1 MSMNEH
7 ATLTIE
13 GRGLE
18 VVALEGREA
27 ISELFT
33 YDIACTDDLE
43 PRALVRREASITLR
57 ACQLA
62 RTIEGIVTRAE
73 RRASDDGRVALSL
86 TVRPRAFPLTLGRG
100 CRAFQNKNVVAIV
113 DQLLACPHRWELRE
127 RYDIY
132 EYRAQYREDDWTYAA
147 RLLDEEG
154 IYFWFDH
161 DDASELVLAD
171 DSRAATELALL
182 DFAFESQL
190 TSSREQCFELA
201 GEARAT
207 ATRFSVGSFDPRR
220 PALKLAS
227 SAGSGSL
234 EHYDAPG
241 AGPRTPEACA
251 RRAAL
256 LERAAARSAVKGAS
270 SSARLTPGR
279 ALTISGHPLARFDRR
294 YLVTE
299 VSYRVVHRRSEER
312 PFTCRFRA
320 VPLEVAFHPTTH
332 LPRARQAGLQSGV
345 VVGAPGEEIFPDA
358 EGRVRVQL
366 HWDREGARDASSGR
380 WMRVAQRGTAGSMLL
395 PRVGWNILTFN
406 EEGSVDEPS
415 ALSRIHDAEHPP
427 SHALPGSKTRM
438 VFKTATSPSRGLS
451 GGSANELYFE
461 DKKGAEQMFMNASRD
476 MSLLVQKDKS
486 EQIGGC
492 LSRSIAVDHDLAV
505 ADTFGEIV
513 SGDQSVRVAG
523 NELLRLVGDEGKCV
537 VGNESETIGTSRS
550 LETGGAHQ
558 IMVGASRNL
567 QVGSALIDTV
577 MGPIT
582 SASGASTH
590 VMVGAAAIRASAQSI
605 SESVSGG
612 SLQAIGGAKVELTA
626 GARSISARFLHN
638 EVVGGALLLKTA
650 ANLTSKTKVATSY
663 TVGAITSAKAPELV
677 IEAEESIVLTCGKS
691 ALVITKEQVE
701 LRTTDLKVDDS
712 AKVIDGD
719 SKLITHN

>member
-1 MSMNEH
+1 MNEH

-13 GRGLE
+13 GRELE
-18 VVALEGREA
+18 VVALDGREV
-27 ISELFT
+27 ISELFA
-33 YDIACTDDLE
+33 YDISCTDDLE
-43 PRALVRREASITLR
+43 PRSLLGRQASITLL
-57 ACQLA
+57 ACALS

-73 RRASDDGRVALSL
+73 RHASDDGSVTLSL
-86 TVRPRAFPLTLGRG
+86 SVRPRVFPLTLGRG
-100 CRAFQNKNVVAIV
+100 SRAFQNKNVVGIV
-113 DQLLACPHRWELRE
+113 DQLLATSPHRWELAE
-127 RYDIY
+127 SYETY
-132 EYRAQYREDDWTYAA
+132 EYRAQYREDDWTYVA

-171 DSRAATELALL
+171 DSRAASELALL

-190 TSSREQCFELA
+190 TTSREQCFELA
-201 GEARAT
+201 SEARAT

-220 PALKLAS
+220 PALKLAE

-234 EHYDAPG
+234 AHYDAPG
-241 AGPRTPEACA
+241 AGPRSPDACA

-256 LERAAARSAVKGAS
+256 LQRVARAARSAVHGAS

-279 ALTISGHPLARFDRR
+279 AVTISGHPLARFDRR
-294 YLVTE
+294 YLITE
-299 VSYRVVHRRSEER
+299 VSYRVAQRRRNSEER
-312 PFTCRFRA
+312 PFICRFRA
-320 VPLEVAFHPTTH
+320 LPLDVAFHPATH
-332 LPRARQAGLQSGV
+332 LPAARQAGLQSGV
-345 VVGAPGEEIFPDA
+345 VVGAPGEEIFPDS

-366 HWDREGARDASSGR
+366 HWDREGARDASSGH

-427 SHALPGSKTRM
+427 SYALPGSKTRM
-438 VFKTATSPSRGLS
+438 VFKTATSPG
-451 GGSANELYFE
+451 GGSANEIYFE
-461 DKKGAEQMFMNASRD
+461 DNKGAEQMFMNASRD

-505 ADTFGEIV
+505 GDVFGEIV
-513 SGDQSVRVAG
+513 SGDQSIQVAG

-537 VGNESETIGTSRS
+537 VGNESETIGASRS

-577 MGPIT
+577 MGPI
-582 SASGASTH
+582 SCASGSSTH
-590 VMVGAAAIRASAQSI
+590 VMVGAAAIRTSAQAI

-612 SLQAIGGAKVELTA
+612 SLQAIGGAKLELTA

-638 EVVGGALLLKTA
+638 EVVGGALVLKTA
-650 ANLTSKTKVATSY
+650 ENLTSKTKVATSY
-663 TVGAITSAKAPELV
+663 TVGAMMSAKAPELL

-691 ALVITKEQVE
+691 ALIITKDEVE
-701 LRTTDLKVDDS
+701 LRTKDLKVDDS
-712 AKVIDGD
+712 AKVIDAD